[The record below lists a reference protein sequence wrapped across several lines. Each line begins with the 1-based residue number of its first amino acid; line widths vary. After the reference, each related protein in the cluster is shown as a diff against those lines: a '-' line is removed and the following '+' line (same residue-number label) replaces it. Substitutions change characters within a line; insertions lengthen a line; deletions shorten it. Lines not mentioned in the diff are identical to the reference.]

1 MSNRTA
7 PDGVSGGGAGGGVGT
22 AVKRVLALGRMPVV
36 RWGFAV
42 LATVLAVW
50 AITSRWDQVVA
61 ALARLDVRYLVA
73 AGAAT
78 LANAGLTGMAWR
90 ALLTDLGSR
99 LPLAAA
105 ARVFFVGQ
113 IGKYVPGSVWPVVV
127 QAELA
132 RDHGVPRRRTAA
144 ATVTM
149 ILLSMA
155 TGLLVV
161 LASLP
166 FVPQVAEGGFGWAL
180 LLVVPLLVV
189 LHPKVLGPA
198 LNRLLGAIGAEP
210 LDTPP
215 TLRGTAVATLW
226 AVVSWVTAGM
236 QVWLLAA
243 SLGAPLT
250 GRTLALGV
258 GGYALA
264 WAVGLIVVI
273 APAGAGAREVA
284 LAAAL
289 ASVLDGGAVLVVVL
303 LSRVLF
309 TAVDL
314 IAAAAGYGA
323 GRHHT
328 HL

>member
-1 MSNRTA
+1 MTNQA
-7 PDGVSGGGAGGGVGT
+7 VGGGVAGL
-22 AVKRVLALGRMPVV
+22 VKRALALGRAPAV

-42 LATVLAVW
+42 VATVLAVW
-50 AITSRWDQVVA
+50 AITSRWDAVVA
-61 ALARLDVRYLVA
+61 ALGRLDVRYLLA
-73 AGAAT
+73 ALAAT
-78 LANAGLTGMAWR
+78 LANTALTGMAWR
-90 ALLTDLGSR
+90 ALLIDLGSR
-99 LPLAAA
+99 LPLPAA

-149 ILLSMA
+149 ILLSTA

-161 LASLP
+161 LASTP
-166 FVPQVAEGGFGWAL
+166 FVPQVAESGFGWAL
-180 LLVVPLLVV
+180 VLVVPLLVV
-189 LHPKVLGPA
+189 LHPRVLGPG
-198 LNRLLGAIGAEP
+198 LNRLLGMIGGEP
-210 LDTPP
+210 LDTLP
-215 TLRGTAVATLW
+215 TLRGTVVATLW
-226 AVVSWVTAGM
+226 ALAAWVTAGL
-236 QVWLLAA
+236 QVWLLAV
-243 SLGAPLT
+243 SLGAPMT
-250 GRTLALGV
+250 GHAYALSL

-314 IAAAAGYGA
+314 IAAAAGYTV
-323 GRHHT
+323 GRRT
-328 HL
+328 TTPP